1 MYKRMLTFL
10 AVMVLMIPL
19 LSSAGT
25 AAAAA
30 VALTPSIQAA
40 FDLTAATAGAQDR
53 TRLKSQYSELSVLT
67 AQYDSRE
74 EQIRVLHE
82 GNAQTLITVRKRIT
96 EIDQAAVAK
105 LAASVTST
113 KERYQPLF
121 DQYSALNSRI
131 TLVKGLKDKTLNAV
145 LKTQAEALK
154 ITVQIARQDIRDKEA
169 KLKAAKEVR
178 TKKITAARNTL
189 SGIESPQTSIKSQ
202 KSAATALNKRI
213 TADFSSFKTAIR
225 KQNPALAGQSLT
237 SLVSGYKQI
246 AVSKQKII
254 ELEQKVAAVIAA
266 TSKQIGS

>member
-1 MYKRMLTFL
+1 MNKRVQIFL
-10 AVMVLMIPL
+10 AVLVLIMPL
-19 LSSAGT
+19 FASAGR
-25 AAAAA
+25 ASAAA
-30 VALTPSIQAA
+30 VVLTPSIQAA
-40 FDLTAATAGAQDR
+40 FDLTAAAASTQDR
-53 TRLKSQYSELSVLT
+53 ARLKSQYSELDGLA

-82 GNAQTLITVRKRIT
+82 SNAQSLITVRKQIT

-105 LAASVTST
+105 LAAAVTST

-131 TLVKGLKDKTLNAV
+131 ALVKGLKDKTLNAI
-145 LKTQAEALK
+145 LKTQADAMK
-154 ITVQIARQDIRDKEA
+154 ITVQFARQDIRDKEA
-169 KLKAAKEVR
+169 VLKAAKEAR
-178 TKKITAARNTL
+178 TRKIAAARKTL
-189 SGIESPQTSIKSQ
+189 SGIESPQTSIKTQ
-202 KSAATALNKRI
+202 KSAASALNKRI

-246 AVSKQKII
+246 AASKQKII

-266 TSKQIGS
+266 TLKQTGS

>member
-1 MYKRMLTFL
+1 MNKLVQIFT
-10 AVMVLMIPL
+10 AVVILLMPL
-19 LSSAGT
+19 FFSAGT

-30 VALTPSIQAA
+30 VVLTPSIQAA
-40 FDLTAATAGAQDR
+40 LDLTATTAPAGDR
-53 TRLKSQYSELSVLT
+53 NRLKSQYSELTVLT

-82 GNAQTLITVRKRIT
+82 ANAQSLISVRKQIT
-96 EIDQAAVAK
+96 AIDQAAVAK
-105 LAASVTST
+105 LTATVTSA

-145 LKTQAEALK
+145 LKAQADAMK

-169 KLKAAKEVR
+169 VLKAAKEAR
-178 TKKITAARNTL
+178 TRKMTAARNTL
-189 SGIESPQTSIKSQ
+189 SGIESPQASIKSQ
-202 KSAATALNKRI
+202 KSAAAALNKRI
-213 TADFSSFKTAIR
+213 TADFSSFKAAIR
-225 KQNPALAGQSLT
+225 KQNPSLAGQSLS

-266 TSKQIGS
+266 TFKQIRS